1 MAEVWAHSAQKGS
14 SLLVLLA
21 IADNASDE
29 GVAWPSAETIAAKA
43 RMSKRQV
50 LRIVHQIADDG
61 ELRIETRRDG
71 RSAKNV
77 YTVVSRGQVV
87 TMNGSFMVTNPT
99 IHGDTAMSPEPSVEP
114 SVVQE
119 RATAT
124 PLAPAKKRKPREPDP
139 LWDVLVEIFG
149 AEAAGM
155 ERGRWNVACKSLRE
169 SGATADTLR
178 AAAATYRGH
187 ETFGRVMMTPT
198 ALAANWT
205 ILTANGTNGHHAE
218 TPEAFRARIAAID
231 QRWKEQPHG

>member
-61 ELRIETRRDG
+61 ELTIETRREG

-87 TMNGSFMVTNPT
+87 TMNASFMVTNPT
-99 IHGDTAMSPEPSVEP
+99 VHGDTAMSPEPSVNH
-114 SVVQE
+114 QE
-119 RATAT
+119 EQD
-124 PLAPAKKRKPREPDP
+124 LAPSARKRLQTQERKPRARDP
-139 LWDVLVEIFG
+139 LWDVLVEMFG
-149 AEAAGM
+149 AEAGGL

-169 SGATADTLR
+169 SGATPDTLR
-178 AAAATYRGH
+178 AAALSYRKQFSA
-187 ETFGRVMMTPT
+187 EIAMTPT

-205 ILTANGTNGHHAE
+205 ILNGNRVAANGYHDTDIHAMVAE
-218 TPEAFRARIAAID
+218 RER
-231 QRWKEQPHG
+231 RWSQGDA